1 MLDRVEKTVNISSFR
16 HALGCR
22 NLFYLAAGKKLINSV
37 SLNFAASGITAILG
51 FNGAGKSL
59 LLRLLHGMIE
69 PTAGAVLWNDSPIG
83 IAERKRQAMVFQ
95 KPVLLRRTV
104 LDNVRFVLANS
115 GENHKDNATVVLERV
130 GLAEFAGMAARRLSG
145 GEQQRLALGLALARN
160 PEILFLDEATASLDP
175 VSIQAIEEIVSN
187 AEKEGTKII
196 MVTHDVGQAKRLAS
210 EVVFLDQGCV
220 TSKMDANAFFTDPLS
235 DAARA
240 YLSGRLPE
248 SHPV

>member
-1 MLDRVEKTVNISSFR
+1 MLDRVEKTVDSSSVR

-22 NLFYLAAGKKLINSV
+22 KLSYLAAGKTLINSV
-37 SLNFAASGITAILG
+37 SLDFAATGITAILG

-59 LLRLLHGMIE
+59 LLRLLHGMID
-69 PTAGAVLWNDSPIG
+69 PTAGTVLWNGFPIG
-83 IAERKRQAMVFQ
+83 IAGRKRQAMVFQ

-115 GENHKDNATVVLERV
+115 GENHTANAAEVLERI

-196 MVTHDVGQAKRLAS
+196 MVTHDIGQAKRLAS
-210 EVVFLDQGCV
+210 EVVFLDEGRV
-220 TSKMDANAFFTDPLS
+220 TSKLDANAFFRDPLS

-240 YLSGRLPE
+240 YLNGKLPE
-248 SHPV
+248 SHQF